1 MTDINC
7 PICNRMNNDE
17 AERCW
22 YCQAVLHPGSEDG
35 GENWLDGLRGDG
47 SIQAAEED
55 AAANSAAGGPEEVPD
70 WLARIRQR
78 EQSEHGEQPES
89 TGSSGADGMDWLRDI
104 AGETNGEDQPTPP
117 AQGRDAGEPAPI
129 DNDDSDWLG
138 KLETWQ
144 AGGQEEPAP
153 AGAVETQS
161 IPEIPGAAPQEH
173 AIPVPV
179 EPAAATGEG
188 LDWLNE
194 FKNDPSPLEE
204 NRPEPVEEPRAVPE
218 PELQVP
224 KNIPTPGAGEAS
236 EEPFPTDEPA
246 NPTEPSSAEPDW
258 LMDFQTIDP
267 TKDIASQVMPQN
279 EAAAS
284 DKPPFSG
291 RDMMNWISKDQ
302 QPDAVVEKLEETAAE
317 DASIEPAALPPWLQ
331 ALRPNKLKRGTS
343 TGTGTVG
350 SGDENPKSPLA
361 DIEGALTGDALHQ
374 FYTRP
379 QIYANTLK
387 ITPEQQ
393 NHLERLQNIAGEA
406 RWEAQ
411 EPPAKRASGSEL
423 LRIITSLLMIGGVV
437 FSILTNKTAMAVP
450 TLYPQPVVQT
460 YDIIS
465 AQSAEKPVLIAAD
478 FDASLY
484 GELRWSSEALLKQL
498 ISQDVPI
505 AYLSSTQA
513 GSTLMQQ
520 NLASLATDI
529 NGYKPADRTI
539 NLGYLAGG
547 TVGLQALAADPRAA
561 FPVDANRKAAWEET
575 PLQDI
580 EKISDFGALIVITEN
595 ADTARYWI
603 EQVKP
608 SLGDTPLL
616 VVISAQSA
624 PMLQPY
630 YDSGQINGYIAGQ
643 SDGAAYE
650 KLGGTDGPALTH
662 FSTLQV
668 SLLVVAILIFVGG
681 MISLI
686 VRTPSNDAAGQEKK

>member
-22 YCQAVLHPGSEDG
+22 YCQAVLHPEKEEG
-35 GENWLDGLRGDG
+35 GGNWLDGLRGDG
-47 SIQAAEED
+47 ATQAAD
-55 AAANSAAGGPEEVPD
+55 GTAAGSENAEDVPD

-78 EQSEHGEQPES
+78 EQGEQPQQPKPAGNS
-89 TGSSGADGMDWLRDI
+89 DADGMDWLRDI
-104 AGETNGEDQPTPP
+104 AGEANGQDQPVP
-117 AQGRDAGEPAPI
+117 AAPQDAAAPAPI
-129 DNDDSDWLG
+129 DSDDSDWLG

-144 AGGQEEPAP
+144 DGGQEQPSPTAEQAQTTDQVPP
-153 AGAVETQS
+153 TSVENETQL
-161 IPEIPGAAPQEH
+161 PA
-173 AIPVPV
+173 
-179 EPAAATGEG
+179 EPAAVAGEG

-194 FKNDPSPLEE
+194 FKDVNTPQEE
-204 NRPEPVEEPRAVPE
+204 QPTEPREEIKAVSE
-218 PELQVP
+218 PELQISET
-224 KNIPTPGAGEAS
+224 IPAPGAVDI
-236 EEPFPTDEPA
+236 PQEPA
-246 NPTEPSSAEPDW
+246 PVEATAKPDETASSEPDW

-279 EAAAS
+279 EPAAS

-302 QPDAVVEKLEETAAE
+302 PPAAAVEKPEEAAPE
-317 DASIEPAALPPWLQ
+317 DESIEPAALPPWLQ
-331 ALRPNKLKRGTS
+331 ALRPNKLKRGT
-343 TGTGTVG
+343 G
-350 SGDENPKSPLA
+350 SSKAGSSDENPKSPL
-361 DIEGALTGDALHQ
+361 DGIEGALTGDALHQ

-387 ITPEQQ
+387 ITPEQE
-393 NHLERLQNIAGEA
+393 NHLQRLQNIAGEA
-406 RWEAQ
+406 SWETR
-411 EPPAKRASGSEL
+411 ETMAKKTSGGRL

-437 FSILTNKTAMAVP
+437 FSILTNKTAVAAP
-450 TLYPQPVVQT
+450 TLYPQPVAQT
-460 YDIIS
+460 FDIIS
-465 AQSAEKPVLIAAD
+465 AQTSEKPVLIAAD

-484 GELRWSSEALLKQL
+484 GELKWSSEALLRQL
-498 ISQDVPI
+498 IAQDVPI
-505 AYLSSTQA
+505 AYLSTTQV

-520 NLASLATDI
+520 NLADLTTGGSE
-529 NGYKPADRTI
+529 YKPAERTV

-547 TVGLQALAADPRAA
+547 TVGLQALAADPRAT
-561 FPVDANRKAAWEET
+561 FSVDANRKSAWEET
-575 PLQDI
+575 PLQDVK
-580 EKISDFGALIVITEN
+580 KISDFGALIVITEN

-630 YDSGQINGYIAGQ
+630 YDSGQVNGYIAGQ

-650 KLGGTDGPALTH
+650 KLSGTEGSASTH

-686 VRTPSNDAAGQEKK
+686 VRNPSPESTGQEKK

>member
-1 MTDINC
+1 MADINC

-22 YCQAVLHPGSEDG
+22 YCQAVLHPGKEED

-47 SIQAAEED
+47 SAQ
-55 AAANSAAGGPEEVPD
+55 AAGGNAAAGGSENPEEVPD

-78 EQSEHGEQPES
+78 EKSERPVQPE
-89 TGSSGADGMDWLRDI
+89 TGGEPGADGTDWLRDI
-104 AGETNGEDQPTPP
+104 AGEVNEQGQQAP
-117 AQGRDAGEPAPI
+117 AAPQEEATAPAPI
-129 DNDDSDWLG
+129 DSDDSDWLG
-138 KLETWQ
+138 KLESWKSGTP
-144 AGGQEEPAP
+144 EEPSAP
-153 AGAVETQS
+153 AA
-161 IPEIPGAAPQEH
+161 PEPVTASENAPQTPAGNE
-173 AIPVPV
+173 VPSSA
-179 EPAAATGEG
+179 EPAATAGVD

-194 FKNDPSPLEE
+194 FKGDSFPQEENPPEPPEEIKASPETKPQIPESIPVPEAVETPLE
-204 NRPEPVEEPRAVPE
+204 PAPAEEV
-218 PELQVP
+218 V
-224 KNIPTPGAGEAS
+224 K
-236 EEPFPTDEPA
+236 
-246 NPTEPSSAEPDW
+246 PTEPASSEPDW

-279 EAAAS
+279 EPAAS

-302 QPDAVVEKLEETAAE
+302 QPEAALEKTEEAAPE
-317 DASIEPAALPPWLQ
+317 DESIEPAALPPWLQ
-331 ALRPNKLKRGTS
+331 ALRPNKLKRGTGAGK
-343 TGTGTVG
+343 TG
-350 SGDENPKSPLA
+350 SGDDNPKSPLA
-361 DIEGALTGDALHQ
+361 GIEGALTGDALHQ

-387 ITPEQQ
+387 ITPEQE
-393 NHLERLQNIAGEA
+393 NHLQRLQNIAGEA

-411 EPPAKRASGSEL
+411 ENGTKKPIGGRL
-423 LRIITSLLMIGGVV
+423 LRIITSLLMIGGLL
-437 FSILTNKTAMAVP
+437 FSILTNKIPLASP

-460 YDIIS
+460 YDIVS
-465 AQSAEKPVLIAAD
+465 AQVSDKPVLIAAD
-478 FDASLY
+478 FDASLF
-484 GELRWSSEALLKQL
+484 GELRWSSEAVLKQL
-498 ISQDVPI
+498 IAQDVPI
-505 AYLSSTQA
+505 AYLSTTQA
-513 GSTLMQQ
+513 GSTLIQQ
-520 NLASLATDI
+520 TLTDLAT
-529 NGYKPADRTI
+529 GSSEYKPAERTV

-547 TVGLQALAADPRAA
+547 TVGLQALATDPRGTIS
-561 FPVDANRKAAWEET
+561 VDANRKSAWEE
-575 PLQDI
+575 PLLQNV

-608 SLGDTPLL
+608 SLGNTPLL
-616 VVISAQSA
+616 VIISAQSA

-630 YDSGQINGYIAGQ
+630 YDSGQVNGYIAGQ

-650 KLGGTDGPALTH
+650 KLGGMDGSASTH

-686 VRTPSNDAAGQEKK
+686 VRTPSRESAGQEKK